1 MVMVVLGCR
10 AGEFGCR
17 HSGEQLC
24 LGEVQGWTE
33 SSHFR
38 TGVKLAYSRPM
49 NHERFIQ
56 LDPGTGRSP
65 VPVNYVRNLVE
76 LIAEV
81 GVDTRRLLSQ
91 VGLSEDEVYNPE
103 PALRFEQFRRVMVGA
118 REMTGDP
125 ALGLALGQQ
134 LTLTAH
140 GLLGYAAISS
150 ADLGDALRLLERY
163 FRTRTRLCVPRIEPS
178 QEGVRFCLVE
188 SVPLGDIRE
197 TYLEVVVAAVV
208 GGIRYLL
215 GDRFQGVVLELP
227 YAAPAHAD
235 RYRELLAM
243 PVEFGAEVAALRLP
257 KALLSER
264 FTLSDPA
271 SRQMAAQ
278 KCEEELQRLEADQDW
293 ASRVRARLMQAEG
306 MLPSLEQLACN
317 FHVTSRTL
325 RRYLNALGVSYR
337 SLLEEVRMTKAMA
350 YLQANITVQQVASK
364 LGYADPSNFARAF
377 RKWTGH
383 PPSHFQ
389 P

>member
-1 MVMVVLGCR
+1 M
-10 AGEFGCR
+10 
-17 HSGEQLC
+17 
-24 LGEVQGWTE
+24 
-33 SSHFR
+33 
-38 TGVKLAYSRPM
+38 AYNGSM
-49 NHERFIQ
+49 NRYRFIQ

-65 VPVNYVRNLVE
+65 VPVNYVRNLLE
-76 LIAEV
+76 LISEV
-81 GVDTRRLLSQ
+81 GVDTRRLLRE
-91 VGLSEDEVYNPE
+91 VGLTEEAIYNPE
-103 PALRFEQFRRVMVGA
+103 PTLRFEQFRQVMVGA
-118 REMTGDP
+118 REMTGNP
-125 ALGLALGQQ
+125 ALGLVLGQQ

-150 ADLGDALRLLERY
+150 VDLGDALRLLERY
-163 FRTRTRLCVPRIEPS
+163 FRTRTRLSVPRIES
-178 QEGVRFCLVE
+178 STEGVRFCLLE
-188 SVPLGDIRE
+188 SVLLGDIRE

-215 GDRFQGVVLELP
+215 GERFRGVVLELP
-227 YAAPAHAD
+227 YAPPAHAD
-235 RYRELLAM
+235 RYRELLEM

-257 KALLSER
+257 HSLLNEP

-271 SRQMAAQ
+271 SRHMAAQ
-278 KCEEELQRLEADQDW
+278 KCEQELRRLEADQDW
-293 ASRVRARLMQAEG
+293 ASRVYARLMQAEG
-306 MLPSLEQLACN
+306 MLPSLEQLAGN

-350 YLQANITVQQVASK
+350 YLKANITVQQVASR

>member
-1 MVMVVLGCR
+1 MAYNDVM
-10 AGEFGCR
+10 
-17 HSGEQLC
+17 
-24 LGEVQGWTE
+24 
-33 SSHFR
+33 
-38 TGVKLAYSRPM
+38 SR
-49 NHERFIQ
+49 ERFVQ

-76 LIAEV
+76 LIGEL
-81 GVDTRRLLSQ
+81 GIDTSRLLNR
-91 VGLSEDEVYNPE
+91 VGLSKEDVYNPE

-118 REMTGDP
+118 RDMTGNP
-125 ALGLALGQQ
+125 ALGLKLGQQ

-163 FRTRTRLCVPRIEPS
+163 FRTRTRLCVPRIEPVS
-178 QEGVRFCLVE
+178 SGVRFCLIE
-188 SVPLGDIRE
+188 SMPLGDIRE

-215 GDRFQGVVLELP
+215 GDRFQGAVLELP
-227 YAAPAHAD
+227 YPAPEHAPL
-235 RYRELLAM
+235 YGELLGM

-257 KALLSER
+257 TRLLNEP

-306 MLPSLEQLACN
+306 MLPSLEQLASN

-325 RRYLNALGVSYR
+325 RRYLNALDVSYR
-337 SLLEEVRMTKAMA
+337 SLLEEVRMTKAMG
-350 YLQANITVQQVASK
+350 YLQANITVQQVANR

-383 PPSHFQ
+383 PPSYFQ

>member
-1 MVMVVLGCR
+1 M
-10 AGEFGCR
+10 
-17 HSGEQLC
+17 SQD
-24 LGEVQGWTE
+24 
-33 SSHFR
+33 
-38 TGVKLAYSRPM
+38 
-49 NHERFIQ
+49 RFLQ

-65 VPVNYVRNLVE
+65 VPVNYVRNLLE
-76 LIAEV
+76 LIAEL
-81 GVDTRRLLSQ
+81 GVDTAKLLER
-91 VGLSEDEVYNPE
+91 VGLSKDEIYNPE

-140 GLLGYAAISS
+140 GLMGYAAISS
-150 ADLGDALRLLERY
+150 ADLGDTLRLMERY
-163 FRTRTRLCVPRIEPS
+163 FRTRTRLCVPRLEP
-178 QEGVRFCLVE
+178 ERDGVRFCLVE
-188 SVPLGDIRE
+188 CFPLGDIRE

-215 GDRFQGVVLELP
+215 GERFQGVMLELP
-227 YAAPAHAD
+227 YPEPAHGD
-235 RYRELLAM
+235 RYRELLGM
-243 PVEFGAEVAALRLP
+243 PVQFGAAVAALHLP
-257 KALLSER
+257 TSLLNER
-264 FTLSDPA
+264 FALSDPT

-306 MLPSLEQLACN
+306 MLPSLEQLASN

-325 RRYLNALGVSYR
+325 RRYLSALGVSYR
-337 SLLEEVRMTKAMA
+337 SLLEEVRMTKAMG
-350 YLQANITVQQVASK
+350 YLQANQAVQQVALK

-383 PPSHFQ
+383 PPSYFQ
-389 P
+389 PN

>member
-1 MVMVVLGCR
+1 
-10 AGEFGCR
+10 
-17 HSGEQLC
+17 
-24 LGEVQGWTE
+24 
-33 SSHFR
+33 
-38 TGVKLAYSRPM
+38 M

-81 GVDTRRLLSQ
+81 GVDTRRLLAQ
-91 VGLSEDEVYNPE
+91 VGLSEDEVYNPQ

-243 PVEFGAEVAALRLP
+243 SVEFGAEVAALRLP
-257 KALLSER
+257 KAMLSER

-325 RRYLNALGVSYR
+325 RRYLSALGVSYR

-377 RKWTGH
+377 RKWTGY

>member
-1 MVMVVLGCR
+1 MSLAVQ
-10 AGEFGCR
+10 AGKFGCR
-17 HSGEQLC
+17 HSGEPWYRN
-24 LGEVQGWTE
+24 EVQGWTE
-33 SSHFR
+33 ISHFR
-38 TGVKLAYSRPM
+38 TGAKVAYSKRM

-215 GDRFQGVVLELP
+215 GERFQGAVLELP
-227 YAAPAHAD
+227 YAAPAHAQ

-243 PVEFGAEVAALRLP
+243 PVEFGADVAALRLP

-306 MLPSLEQLACN
+306 MLPSLEQLASN

-337 SLLEEVRMTKAMA
+337 SLLEEVRMTKAMG

>member
-1 MVMVVLGCR
+1 MSLAVQ
-10 AGEFGCR
+10 AGKFGCR

-33 SSHFR
+33 ISHFR

-215 GDRFQGVVLELP
+215 GERFQGAVLELP
-227 YAAPAHAD
+227 YAAPAHAQ

-243 PVEFGAEVAALRLP
+243 PVEFGADVAALRLP

-306 MLPSLEQLACN
+306 MLPSLEQLASN

-337 SLLEEVRMTKAMA
+337 SLLEEVRMTKAMG

>member
-1 MVMVVLGCR
+1 
-10 AGEFGCR
+10 
-17 HSGEQLC
+17 
-24 LGEVQGWTE
+24 
-33 SSHFR
+33 
-38 TGVKLAYSRPM
+38 M
-49 NHERFIQ
+49 NRDRFIQ

-76 LIAEV
+76 LISDV
-81 GVDTRRLLSQ
+81 GVDTRRLLRQ
-91 VGLSEDEVYNPE
+91 VGLREEEVYNPE

-118 REMTGDP
+118 REMTGNP

-163 FRTRTRLCVPRIEPS
+163 FRTRTRLCVPRIEPTT
-178 QEGVRFCLVE
+178 EGVRFCLLE

-215 GDRFQGVVLELP
+215 GERFRGAVLELP
-227 YAAPAHAD
+227 YAPPAHAE
-235 RYRELLAM
+235 RYRELLQM

-257 KALLSER
+257 HSLLSEP
-264 FTLSDPA
+264 FSLSDPA
-271 SRQMAAQ
+271 SRHM
-278 KCEEELQRLEADQDW
+278 EADQDW

-306 MLPSLEQLACN
+306 MLPSLEQLAGN

-350 YLQANITVQQVASK
+350 YLQANITVQQVATK